1 MHNSDSEGPDTARES
16 RKTKSEVNIKKKESK
31 VHLSNNF
38 LILGHQRL
46 FRIATIIDDEDDQ

>member
-1 MHNSDSEGPDTARES
+1 MHNSDSEGPDTAKES
-16 RKTKSEVNIKKKESK
+16 RKTKSEVKKKESK

-38 LILGHQRL
+38 LNLGHQRL